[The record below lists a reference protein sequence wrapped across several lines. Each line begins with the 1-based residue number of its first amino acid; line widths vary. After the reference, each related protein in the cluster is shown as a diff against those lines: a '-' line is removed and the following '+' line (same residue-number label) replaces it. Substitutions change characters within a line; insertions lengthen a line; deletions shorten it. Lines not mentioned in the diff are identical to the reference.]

1 MESNKLLIGV
11 TFHYLRKIHQSNNTV
26 QQEMYEYVQE
36 FIVPRDATLKQLLDG
51 IYYGLKKCIKEYAEA
66 NDTKSEAYRREAIC
80 FICCQEC
87 LSVVEHNGRY
97 PLITITSFDGAVN
110 GGPYVNKRICI
121 SKEDEKK
128 KLYELGFLS
137 STRLVFDNQEN
148 YQSIPVVDKNNQRLI
163 TAAFLP
169 DNNEPEL
176 VFPKFNI
183 SNRQLYQFDR
193 EPVRII
199 PPSQMPQKPKNNL
212 FVSMLPM
219 LIMALSMMLMRS
231 MMGGSGG
238 VGMYAMYGVM
248 AMAGIVSSVVM
259 ALFQRREYKKDLLL
273 WRENYQKYLD
283 SICDEVEERQQRDQR
298 KLDELY
304 PEIHTVIES
313 IVTGSMEPFINGR
326 VFSRVANDE
335 DFLSIRLG
343 NSHSVETIFDIKGEK
358 KDEMFSEES
367 FEIVRRADGVGEKTK
382 VLIHL
387 PQDKDYNKNIN
398 TNAYLNNL
406 PYALAK
412 RYEYMPNA
420 ALLFSL
426 KYSSCLG
433 IVSSEWQIAE
443 DFIAKM
449 LFDIC
454 YYHSPEELQV
464 VFLFKKAETYAEIEQ
479 KISCYKFLPHFRE
492 LFNDKSQFVFDNR
505 SANLVF
511 GSTLN
516 ILKEREN
523 TDAVKPHIVFI
534 VYDEYSLKEH
544 LLASYLPKVPEETEQ
559 KNEDGKKTAAKHKN
573 QLGISFVFVKQYK
586 EHLPSYC
593 TDVIDL
599 YPDNKASL
607 TPRHNL
613 NKQKWFRWREGWQKA
628 AGGHIDIA
636 AYNAYKLLA
645 GLVYL
650 RISQNGKVPSG
661 ISFFELCQI
670 SAGNMP
676 ISYNWGYKEQLADD
690 GTTEKK
696 RRYDITKSLK
706 VPIGRTEFGITYLDL
721 HEDADGPHM
730 LVAGTTGSGKS
741 ETIISYLLSLCLHF
755 SPEELNLMLVDM
767 KGGGFIKRLENLPH
781 IVGTVTDV
789 AGDESGT
796 GDEYMVRRFL
806 ESLRCEI
813 KRRKLLLNQMHVDS
827 ADKYIAACRDIETH
841 IKELSHGSGEF
852 QNNPNYIIPDA
863 DALRELAKSTKLPHL
878 VLVVDEFTELK
889 RFTGESDD
897 VDFIG
902 EITTIARVGRSLGLH
917 IILVSQN
924 IENAITDDIRVNSR
938 ARLCLKV
945 ATKQASKEMIG
956 SEHAASPTMPGHG
969 RAYLLVGTGSKFEYF
984 QSAYTG
990 TSITE
995 SLDVP
1000 FEMIRA
1006 EKTGEYRKFYRSDK
1020 DNAELNRQRREM
1032 RESGQLITQCSA
1044 IVNEIGKVF
1053 KKEYPN
1059 TRLHQIFQP
1068 PLPLKVTLK
1077 DGQRFVIK

>member
-199 PPSQMPQKPKNNL
+199 PPSQKPQKPKNNL

-464 VFLFKKAETYAEIEQ
+464 VFLFKKKTEDEG
-479 KISCYKFLPHFRE
+479 
-492 LFNDKSQFVFDNR
+492 V
-505 SANLVF
+505 
-511 GSTLN
+511 GS
-516 ILKEREN
+516 
-523 TDAVKPHIVFI
+523 DWG
-534 VYDEYSLKEH
+534 S
-544 LLASYLPKVPEETEQ
+544 
-559 KNEDGKKTAAKHKN
+559 
-573 QLGISFVFVKQYK
+573 
-586 EHLPSYC
+586 
-593 TDVIDL
+593 DVAL
-599 YPDNKASL
+599 
-607 TPRHNL
+607 
-613 NKQKWFRWREGWQKA
+613 
-628 AGGHIDIA
+628 
-636 AYNAYKLLA
+636 
-645 GLVYL
+645 
-650 RISQNGKVPSG
+650 
-661 ISFFELCQI
+661 
-670 SAGNMP
+670 P
-676 ISYNWGYKEQLADD
+676 ISE
-690 GTTEKK
+690 
-696 RRYDITKSLK
+696 
-706 VPIGRTEFGITYLDL
+706 
-721 HEDADGPHM
+721 
-730 LVAGTTGSGKS
+730 
-741 ETIISYLLSLCLHF
+741 
-755 SPEELNLMLVDM
+755 
-767 KGGGFIKRLENLPH
+767 
-781 IVGTVTDV
+781 
-789 AGDESGT
+789 
-796 GDEYMVRRFL
+796 
-806 ESLRCEI
+806 
-813 KRRKLLLNQMHVDS
+813 
-827 ADKYIAACRDIETH
+827 
-841 IKELSHGSGEF
+841 
-852 QNNPNYIIPDA
+852 
-863 DALRELAKSTKLPHL
+863 
-878 VLVVDEFTELK
+878 
-889 RFTGESDD
+889 
-897 VDFIG
+897 
-902 EITTIARVGRSLGLH
+902 
-917 IILVSQN
+917 
-924 IENAITDDIRVNSR
+924 
-938 ARLCLKV
+938 
-945 ATKQASKEMIG
+945 
-956 SEHAASPTMPGHG
+956 
-969 RAYLLVGTGSKFEYF
+969 
-984 QSAYTG
+984 
-990 TSITE
+990 
-995 SLDVP
+995 
-1000 FEMIRA
+1000 
-1006 EKTGEYRKFYRSDK
+1006 
-1020 DNAELNRQRREM
+1020 
-1032 RESGQLITQCSA
+1032 
-1044 IVNEIGKVF
+1044 
-1053 KKEYPN
+1053 
-1059 TRLHQIFQP
+1059 
-1068 PLPLKVTLK
+1068 
-1077 DGQRFVIK
+1077 